1 MKKHADQL
9 QATIKPVE
17 TLSSPLAHRIAH
29 GSQGQGGSIVLAEG
43 AEAAGEIRALSL
55 SLSLRVYGSIYG
67 LLISYSSSCI
77 LLQSDA
83 RMISCCFGARTA
95 ACWLRFP

>member
-1 MKKHADQL
+1 MLSVLCNSTLFAVSGLEMLGLEVCVSPKHMKKHADQL

-55 SLSLRVYGSIYG
+55 SLCLATGLRVN
-67 LLISYSSSCI
+67 
-77 LLQSDA
+77 
-83 RMISCCFGARTA
+83 
-95 ACWLRFP
+95 LRAPDII